1 MILVD
6 YKAVSIKII
15 IWFNTNFLIM
25 NKKYEIFWNNIELLF
40 SSPNKAEWDINEDF
54 DYHTKIFT
62 VTRWVQDLFKL
73 DSEQEIRIQLIL
85 HDIIKKLND
94 KSKVKRLDYLQ
105 KLKINKELCWIID
118 NWEDICLLLPSEY

>member
-1 MILVD
+1 
-6 YKAVSIKII
+6 
-15 IWFNTNFLIM
+15 M

-40 SSPNKAEWDINEDF
+40 LSPNKDEWNINEDF
-54 DYHTKIFT
+54 NYQTKLFT
-62 VTRWVQDLFKL
+62 VSRWVQDLFKL
-73 DSEQEIRIQLIL
+73 DSEQEIKIQLIL
-85 HDIIKKLND
+85 YDIIKKLND

>member
-1 MILVD
+1 
-6 YKAVSIKII
+6 
-15 IWFNTNFLIM
+15 M
-25 NKKYEIFWNNIELLF
+25 NKEYKILWNNIELLF
-40 SSPNKAEWDINEDF
+40 SSPNKSEWDINEDF
-54 DYHTKIFT
+54 NYHTKVFT
-62 VTRWVQDLFKL
+62 VTKWVQDLFTLNNEK
-73 DSEQEIRIQLIL
+73 DVKIQLIL